1 MTENSIENERTS
13 LSKLIFSIRS
23 KTLDIK
29 EWNPWSYANNICILC
44 MTSIETIDHF
54 MTCSSY
60 KSDQEKDW
68 SGINGVRNNT
78 IKKVA
83 KAVEKRV
90 KEIQHIMDK
99 EEASQTHA
107 PDSIALD

>member
-1 MTENSIENERTS
+1 MQ
-13 LSKLIFSIRS
+13 LYQVSKLIFSIRS

-29 EWNPWSYANNICILC
+29 EWNSWSYSDSFYIACKKDL
-44 MTSIETIDHF
+44 ETMDHF

-60 KSDQEKDW
+60 TSEPEKDW
-68 SGINGVRNNT
+68 ININGDENDV

-83 KAVEKRV
+83 KAVEMRV
-90 KEIQHIMDK
+90 KERNCIIQNK
-99 EEASQTHA
+99 EAQN